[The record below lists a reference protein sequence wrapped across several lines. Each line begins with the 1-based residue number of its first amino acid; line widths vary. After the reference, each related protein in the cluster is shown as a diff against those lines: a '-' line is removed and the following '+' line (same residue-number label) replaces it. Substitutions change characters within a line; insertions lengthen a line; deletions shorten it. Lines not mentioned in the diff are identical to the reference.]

1 MQLLSIIF
9 NTFQKWLCS
18 HLEDKSRVGVDGTLV
33 SACGGKKMKEELEGK
48 KMELVN
54 LSTNLVDLIWKE
66 RPGI

>member
-1 MQLLSIIF
+1 
-9 NTFQKWLCS
+9 
-18 HLEDKSRVGVDGTLV
+18 
-33 SACGGKKMKEELEGK
+33 MKEELEGK